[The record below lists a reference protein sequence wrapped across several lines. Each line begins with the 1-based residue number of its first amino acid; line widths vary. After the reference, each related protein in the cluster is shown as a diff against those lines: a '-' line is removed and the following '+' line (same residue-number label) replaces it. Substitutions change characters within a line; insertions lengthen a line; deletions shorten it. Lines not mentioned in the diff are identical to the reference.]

1 MPARLLVSLQFVSL
15 PRKVADQSSSIV
27 SCDRT
32 FTAPPR
38 IRVPEICYLEVYGK
52 EEGRSQMVSRES
64 SCVPT

>member
-32 FTAPPR
+32 FTAQPL
-38 IRVPEICYLEVYGK
+38 IRVPEICYLEVYAK
-52 EEGRSQMVSRES
+52 EEDRRQMVGRES